1 MLHDRK
7 ITELRYGK
15 WRLCR
20 PVFWRERII
29 RLGETSAKG
38 EPQCLWAIRSQQ
50 GDVQLHITA
59 QGRAVFICPWHSQ
72 RARPVSHR
80 RSWSGGYG
88 AQAYTAASLHPR
100 PPAHLCAVNF
110 RATLAKTM
118 VRLKYK
124 LVLTRLTPCPY
135 FSLSHC
141 AWGNILSVKAATR
154 LRFVKINPC
163 AQQHS
168 QAAQH
173 GARL

>member
-1 MLHDRK
+1 MKRETRNNTMQRKSSGMVRHRKTKVSVKWQSRKERIQHTLSHGEAETWLGMENIGVGNMIWLAVKNKVICHWTSPLQWEDQTWMLHDRK

-38 EPQCLWAIRSQQ
+38 EPWCLWAIRSQQ

-88 AQAYTAASLHPR
+88 A
-100 PPAHLCAVNF
+100 
-110 RATLAKTM
+110 
-118 VRLKYK
+118 
-124 LVLTRLTPCPY
+124 
-135 FSLSHC
+135 
-141 AWGNILSVKAATR
+141 
-154 LRFVKINPC
+154 
-163 AQQHS
+163 
-168 QAAQH
+168 
-173 GARL
+173 